1 MSKWII
7 QREANETG
15 TRGNQTWNGATPPDG
30 YVWCSEEDIMNVYA
44 PFMGFVEL
52 EIDGDTCTKM
62 TGNQELLDKWKEEHP
77 EPDPSEEQISDEEA
91 VAIIKGE
98 ITDAEALKIISG
110 GTENDEE

>member
-30 YVWCSEEDIMNVYA
+30 YVWCSEEDIMNVYV

-52 EIDGDTCTKM
+52 EIDGDTCTKV

-77 EPDPSEEQISDEEA
+77 EPEPQEPEPTTDDIVNALIGYDPTATTIDEE
-91 VAIIKGE
+91 
-98 ITDAEALKIISG
+98 EA
-110 GTENDEE
+110 TE